1 MNVFKY
7 VDGKSTFIYA
17 YKFLQRLK
25 VDCQKVF
32 SSESQKKRKQIKL
45 KVWQEK
51 KETAFDM
58 AKQQA
63 SIEDLQS
70 KMRNLNNE
78 IEQIIQ
84 FCRKET
90 LSMKYKKSFEEK
102 ESFCIKKIRLAK
114 LCSKHTLICSKVERK
129 ILERTTTI
137 YTILQLDIRINP
149 KTFFKPL
156 QFKCMY
162 ADLANETVILHYRS
176 TNHVEGSLIITRKI
190 FNKADYFLVYMY
202 IDTGTS

>member
-1 MNVFKY
+1 
-7 VDGKSTFIYA
+7 
-17 YKFLQRLK
+17 
-25 VDCQKVF
+25 
-32 SSESQKKRKQIKL
+32 
-45 KVWQEK
+45 
-51 KETAFDM
+51 M

-190 FNKADYFLVYMY
+190 FIKADYFLVYMY
-202 IDTGTS
+202 IDIMDMFYFLTNTKHQQHFYLPDDFLQLHSRKRISSHWELFSFNNAIKSLKFGPGQSSF